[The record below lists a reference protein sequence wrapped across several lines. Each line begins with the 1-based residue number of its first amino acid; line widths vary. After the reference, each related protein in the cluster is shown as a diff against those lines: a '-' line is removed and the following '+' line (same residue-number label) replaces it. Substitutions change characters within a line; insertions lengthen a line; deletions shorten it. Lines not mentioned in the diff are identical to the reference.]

1 MNSQRLWQIALSIL
15 VLIAGF
21 AFGFRG
27 EFYTDALVSAFFGF
41 ALGSVCVIHLRLFPK
56 LVDALGLLAGMMVFA
71 AVDFGVLQYAPRF
84 MAWISFLGLSSFM
97 ILTLRLVWARPED
110 RRICFLAVV
119 PSLLFVSSDWFAS
132 TFLQWTEKAH
142 PRVLDL
148 NLLVLDGSLHV
159 QLPFLLGQAFL
170 QWPWLKVLSVI
181 AYIALPIP
189 IAIVYSGHLLRS
201 PSRWLSSMFAFLI
214 TGPLGIVF
222 YNIFPAMGPAHI
234 FRTDFPWHPLATSF
248 LSRLALTPIALP
260 GPRNAIPS
268 LHMAWVLLA
277 MWYSRGPSV
286 VERAIAAFF
295 LIFTVF
301 ATMGLG
307 EHYFIDLIV
316 AFPFALFAQALSLYE
331 LPWNNSQRLQS
342 LSVGLFLT
350 LGWLGILRFSP
361 KVFLVSVILP
371 WLACAV
377 TVAFC
382 VYLQRSLLRATKP
395 EPTPAPAELVP
406 ASAS

>member
-1 MNSQRLWQIALSIL
+1 
-15 VLIAGF
+15 
-21 AFGFRG
+21 
-27 EFYTDALVSAFFGF
+27 
-41 ALGSVCVIHLRLFPK
+41 
-56 LVDALGLLAGMMVFA
+56 
-71 AVDFGVLQYAPRF
+71 
-84 MAWISFLGLSSFM
+84 
-97 ILTLRLVWARPED
+97 
-110 RRICFLAVV
+110 
-119 PSLLFVSSDWFAS
+119 
-132 TFLQWTEKAH
+132 
-142 PRVLDL
+142 
-148 NLLVLDGSLHV
+148 
-159 QLPFLLGQAFL
+159 
-170 QWPWLKVLSVI
+170 
-181 AYIALPIP
+181 
-189 IAIVYSGHLLRS
+189 
-201 PSRWLSSMFAFLI
+201 
-214 TGPLGIVF
+214 
-222 YNIFPAMGPAHI
+222 
-234 FRTDFPWHPLATSF
+234 
-248 LSRLALTPIALP
+248 
-260 GPRNAIPS
+260 
-268 LHMAWVLLA
+268 MAWVLLA
-277 MWYSRGPSV
+277 MWYSRGLSV